1 MNGKQNKKG
10 NEIEGFNP
18 KEMISNLTHC
28 PGVYLMSNS
37 KGEVIYVGKAKD
49 LRRRVGSYFQGRA
62 QDLSLIHI
70 SEPTRRYAM
79 GYSGVGL

>member
-37 KGEVIYVGKAKD
+37 KGEVIYVGK
-49 LRRRVGSYFQGRA
+49 GEFYFLEVNHFQYYCFCT
-62 QDLSLIHI
+62 HI
-70 SEPTRRYAM
+70 INGIM
-79 GYSGVGL
+79 IL